1 MGEMYTK
8 HAEKYAEAIE
18 NNAYNALYERP
29 STLALVGDVNNKRVL
44 DLGCGPGVYA
54 ELFAKQGAA
63 VTAIDLSE
71 EMVAL
76 TQRRLGDA
84 VTCYSQDLTE
94 GLPNEVSDQY
104 DVVVCPLMIHYLEE
118 LVPLFS
124 EVKRVL
130 KTGGTFVFSTQHP
143 IIDFEDD
150 AFNNYFDVERI
161 TEHWDSVG
169 EPVEVS
175 FFRRSLTNLFDSL
188 SEAGFILDKFSEGKP
203 APEMQTLAP
212 ETFERLSRRPNF
224 IFIRAQAK

>member
-8 HAEKYAEAIE
+8 HADKYAEAIE

-29 STLALVGDVNNKRVL
+29 STLALVGDVSNKRVL
-44 DLGCGPGVYA
+44 DLGCGPGIYA
-54 ELFAKQGAA
+54 ELFIKQGAT

-76 TQRRLGDA
+76 TQRRLGDV
-84 VTCYSQDLTE
+84 VTSYSQDLTE
-94 GLPNEVSDQY
+94 GLPNENADHY
-104 DVVVCPLMIHYLEE
+104 DVVVCPLMIHYLED
-118 LVPLFS
+118 LVPFFK
-124 EVKRVL
+124 EVQRVL
-130 KTGGTFVFSTQHP
+130 KTGGIFVFSTHHP

-161 TEHWDSVG
+161 TEQWDTVG
-169 EPVEVS
+169 QPVEVS

-188 SEAGFILDKFSEGKP
+188 SEADFVLDKFSEGKP
-203 APEMQTLAP
+203 ASEMKVVDP

>member
-8 HAEKYAEAIE
+8 HADKYAEAIE

-29 STLALVGDVNNKRVL
+29 STLALVGDVKNKRVL

-54 ELFAKQGAA
+54 ELFAKQGAT

-104 DVVVCPLMIHYLEE
+104 DVVVCPLMIHYLED

-124 EVKRVL
+124 EVQRVVKTGEPLFFLPTIRSSTL
-130 KTGGTFVFSTQHP
+130 KTMPS
-143 IIDFEDD
+143 
-150 AFNNYFDVERI
+150 I
-161 TEHWDSVG
+161 T
-169 EPVEVS
+169 
-175 FFRRSLTNLFDSL
+175 
-188 SEAGFILDKFSEGKP
+188 
-203 APEMQTLAP
+203 TLM
-212 ETFERLSRRPNF
+212 
-224 IFIRAQAK
+224 